1 MTTKEV
7 QDALQK
13 LGWPIKVDGAF
24 GPQTFRAVKDFQRGF
39 ALSNLVPDGHAGQK
53 VYDALQQALDH
64 GGGCSLHFTFKEWKS
79 KGDGWIK
86 VSRDLVLGLEDYRAL
101 LGQPVVI
108 ASGYRDPAHNAAVGG
123 KPSSQ
128 HLYGNAADIPAIE
141 SAEKV
146 KALGRFSGI
155 GIQRANGLVR
165 HVDVRHVG
173 PNTTGGTPRD
183 PTIWF
188 YD

>member
-1 MTTKEV
+1 VNTRQV
-7 QDALQK
+7 QDALHK
-13 LGWPIKVDGAF
+13 LGWPIAVDGAF

-39 ALSNLVPDGHAGQK
+39 ALSKLVPDGHAGTK
-53 VYDALQQALDH
+53 TYEGLTQALDH
-64 GGGCSLHFTFKEWKS
+64 KGASLHFSFKEFAS

-86 VSRDLVLGLEDYRAL
+86 VHRDLLLGLEDYRDL
-101 LGQPVVI
+101 IGGPVAI
-108 ASGYRDPAHNAAVGG
+108 ASGYRDPGHNAAVGG

-128 HLYGNAADIPAIE
+128 HLYGNAADIAPVV
-141 SAEKV
+141 SAAKV
-146 KALGRFSGI
+146 KGLGRFSGI

-173 PNTTGGTPRD
+173 PNTTGGTPHD